1 MYRRKFCFLMVAI
14 MLFSLTLGV
23 AAQQRMGTWVD
34 EVIIVEEPDVSTA
47 ISRLRAG
54 DLDVWATTSSNASAF
69 ESVRN
74 DPALSYMTTFGSYSE
89 LTFNPVLEF
98 QDGRFNP
105 FGIRRFREAM
115 NLLIDRDH
123 IAQELYGGLAVPK
136 YNMLNNS
143 YVDYSRVVETAR
155 ALEVKYAYNLDLA
168 KEIVTEEMTKAGCE
182 LVDGYWHHNGQPVE
196 IVILARIEDQRRV
209 TGDYFA
215 EQLGK
220 LGFKTTVDYRT
231 GVEASPI
238 WMLGDPSL
246 GQWHVYTGG
255 WSAGAVY
262 RDQGHIFDQM
272 YSRRGMA
279 SPLWLALDPIPELDE
294 ISEKLYYKRFST
306 MEERKALYS
315 RALELSLEDS
325 PRIFTV
331 DQVSF
336 IPKRAE
342 ITVSSDLAGGL
353 SSNPLWSM
361 TIRRRDEVGG
371 VVTVG
376 NSQILVDPWNPV
388 AGSNWTYDMLA
399 IRATFDRGFVS
410 HPFTGNYEPLWIDK
424 VEVYAV
430 EGLPISK
437 SPGSDWVSVTFVPGV
452 EAEDMDYLRENVDP
466 DIKPGILVPED
477 AWLYWDPSLERFVT
491 VGEKYP
497 GGLVVPRKSVVHY
510 REDLFDVVKWH
521 DGSPYTVG
529 DMLFQVILSWDRG
542 YEESP
547 IYDESAGVSLP
558 TSMKN
563 ARGWRVLS
571 WDPFVYEVY
580 STSWY
585 MDAEQNLGD
594 IFATF
599 YNYGT
604 APWHTLALGVLAEM
618 NGELAFSASKATAMN
633 VEWLGYNS
641 GPSLRIL
648 DKWLDYAIENNYLPY
663 ASFLKD
669 YIPEEEIASRYA
681 NVKKWYQEKGHFWI
695 GNGPLYLERAYP
707 TIKTVHLKRF
717 EDYPLPA
724 GYWEGYDEPRIAE
737 VEVFGPNRVT
747 AGQQAVFEVDITFNG
762 EAYPVEHIQEVK
774 YIVLDAAGNVAY
786 NGYGSAVAD
795 GLFEVVLSAE
805 DTAQLPVGSN
815 TIEVIVLPTLVAG
828 ATFGQHTFVTM
839 P

>member
-1 MYRRKFCFLMVAI
+1 MMIAI
-14 MLFSLTLGV
+14 MLFSFTLGV

-54 DLDVWATTSSNASAF
+54 DIDVWATTSSNATAF
-69 ESVRN
+69 DSVRN

-89 LTFNPVLEF
+89 LTYNPVLKF
-98 QDGRFNP
+98 NDGRFNP
-105 FGIRRFREAM
+105 FGIRRIREATNM
-115 NLLIDRDH
+115 LIDRDYL
-123 IAQELYGGLAVPK
+123 AQEIYGGLAVPK

-155 ALEVKYAYNLDLA
+155 ALEVKYAYDFDKA
-168 KEIVTEEMTKAGCE
+168 KAIIDEEMINAGAQ
-182 LVDGYWHHNGQPVE
+182 LVNGVWHYEGQPVE
-196 IVILARIEDQRRV
+196 IIVLARIEDQRRQ

-215 EQLGK
+215 QQMEK
-220 LGFKTTVDYRT
+220 LGFKTTVEYRT
-231 GVEASPI
+231 GQEASPI
-238 WMLGDPSL
+238 WLLGDPAE

-262 RDQGHIFDQM
+262 RDQGHIFTQM
-272 YSRRGMA
+272 YTRRGMA
-279 SPLWLALDPIPELDE
+279 SPLWLAMDPIPELDE
-294 ISEKLYYKRFST
+294 ISEKLYYKRFTT
-306 MEERKALYS
+306 MEERNALYS

-331 DQVSF
+331 DQISF

-353 SSNPLWSM
+353 SSNPLWAM

-376 NSQILVDPWNPV
+376 SSQVLVDPWNPV
-388 AGSNWTYDMLA
+388 AGSNWTYDMLP

-410 HPFTGNYEPLWIDK
+410 HPFTGNYVPLWIDK

-437 SPGSDWVSVTFVPGV
+437 QPDSDWVTVTFVPGV
-452 EAEDMDYLRENVDP
+452 EAADMEYLVQNVDP
-466 DIKPGILVPED
+466 DIKPGIPVPED
-477 AWLYWDPSLERFVT
+477 AWLYWDPALQRFVT
-491 VGEKYP
+491 VGEVYP
-497 GGLVVPRKSVVHY
+497 GGLVVPRKSVVYY
-510 REDLFDVVKWH
+510 REDLFEKVKWH
-521 DGSPYTVG
+521 DGSPYTRG
-529 DMLFQVILSWDRG
+529 DFLMQLVLDWDRG
-542 YEESP
+542 YESSP
-547 IYDESAGVSLP
+547 IYDESAAANLP
-558 TSMKN
+558 VAQKN
-563 ARGWRVLS
+563 ARGWRILS
-571 WDPFVYEVY
+571 WDPLVYEVY

-594 IFATF
+594 IFCPM

-604 APWHTLALGVLAEM
+604 APWHTLALGYLAEA
-618 NGELAFSASKATAMN
+618 NGELAFSASKATALN
-633 VEWLGYNS
+633 VEWLGYQA
-641 GPSLRIL
+641 GPSLRTL
-648 DKWLDYAIENNYLPY
+648 AKWLDYALETNFLPY
-663 ASFLKD
+663 AEFLKD
-669 YIPEEEIASRYA
+669 YIPEEEIAARYA
-681 NVKKWYQEKGHFWI
+681 NVKKWFDEKGHFWI

-724 GYWEGYDEPRIAE
+724 GYWYGFDEPRIAE
-737 VEVFGPNRVT
+737 VEVFGPARVT
-747 AGQQAVFEVDITFNG
+747 AGQQAVFEVEVSFRG
-762 EAYPVEHIQEVK
+762 EPYPMDKIQEVK

-795 GLFEVVLSAE
+795 GLFEVVLTPE
-805 DTAQLPVGSN
+805 DTKQLPVGSN

-828 ATFGQHTFVTM
+828 ATFGQHTFVTL